1 MPILLKTEIER
12 TAKTPVTARRA
23 RVGSLC
29 GFPDTAERV
38 PAKHQKTG
46 RCASVR
52 ERWKNVGTER
62 ARQHEK
68 SPSANARNAGMGKIE
83 GF

>member
-1 MPILLKTEIER
+1 MTDR
-12 TAKTPVTARRA
+12 TSHAVAPVSAICA
-23 RVGSLC
+23 AFAAQPSG
-29 GFPDTAERV
+29 V
-38 PAKHQKTG
+38 PAEHQKTG